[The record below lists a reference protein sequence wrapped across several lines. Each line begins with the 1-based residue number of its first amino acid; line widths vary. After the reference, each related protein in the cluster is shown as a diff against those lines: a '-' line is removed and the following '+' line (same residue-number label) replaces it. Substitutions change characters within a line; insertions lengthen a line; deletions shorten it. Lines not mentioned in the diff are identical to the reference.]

1 MCKVSAR
8 SHQIFPECYDL
19 VDVFYEAIV
28 VCVIVVVWLVKPPVA
43 LSARVLSHWGSVCVS
58 YCVAYLLPSQL
69 KCISGISVGY
79 APHLSQ

>member
-28 VCVIVVVWLVKPPVA
+28 VCVIVVVWLMKPPVA

-58 YCVAYLLPSQL
+58 YCAWP
-69 KCISGISVGY
+69 ISYRVN
-79 APHLSQ
+79 